1 MNDRN
6 NEIRIIQY
14 LGSKVNILPYIGEEI
29 TRLVSPGG
37 TILDIFSGT
46 GVVGQ
51 SLKDRFTIISNDI
64 QEYSFLIN
72 KLLLEFNDLGL
83 LRDLSI
89 AELYES
95 EGFKE
100 NYRKLEQVFCE
111 QLKYEDSVINNDDL
125 NKLSLLCQSQIFY
138 NGSNIRNT
146 EPLLKQYYSV
156 MSYFSDINI
165 KKYRENASCFPYM
178 LFSLYYLN
186 SYFSLRQCIEI
197 DSLRYSIDCLSKKQY
212 DGDVKKQIYL
222 VCLLHAIS
230 EVVSTVGKHFAQPIK
245 TVDKNNQTKEFI
257 TRRCLRDRKR
267 NIIEYME
274 KMLFTLK
281 NNLKIGNYPNKV
293 YCMEYRDIL
302 DLLRLRDVDLV
313 YIDPP
318 YTIDHYSRFY
328 HIPETLVK
336 YDYPEL
342 EYKIFN
348 GKNRIMQGRYRTDR
362 FQSNFCI
369 PSKAYNEFDVLIHKV
384 RELNTKIVMS
394 YSEGDCKKETRSR
407 VIDKDTLLEIIRKYY
422 DDIEV
427 ININHKYRKLN
438 KKENNKEELDN
449 SELLLIC
456 K

>member
-1 MNDRN
+1 MNDNN

-14 LGSKVNILPYIGEEI
+14 LGSKINVIPFIREEI
-29 TRLVSPGG
+29 EKLITPGD
-37 TILDIFSGT
+37 TILDVFSGT

-51 SLKDRFTIISNDI
+51 SLKDNFNVISNDV

-72 KLLLEFNDLGL
+72 KLLLEFNDCRL
-83 LRDLSI
+83 LTYLSI
-89 AELYES
+89 SELYES
-95 EGFKE
+95 QNYKE
-100 NYRKLEQVFCE
+100 NYNKLEQIFDK
-111 QLKYEDSVINNDDL
+111 QLKYEDTIFESEDL
-125 NKLSLLCQSQIFY
+125 DKLSLLCQSQIFY
-138 NGSNIRNT
+138 NGSNIRNA
-146 EPLLKQYYSV
+146 EPLLNVYDNV
-156 MSYFSDINI
+156 LDIFCDINI
-165 KKYRENASCFPYM
+165 NKYRKDVSYFPYM

-197 DSLRYSIDCLSKKQY
+197 DSLRYSIDCLSTKQY
-212 DGDVKKQIYL
+212 REDTKKQIYL

-245 TVDKNNQTKEFI
+245 TVDKNNQAKEFI

-267 NIIEYME
+267 NIKDYMG
-274 KMLFTLK
+274 KMLITLQ
-281 NNLKIGNYPNKV
+281 NRLIIGKYPNKV
-293 YCMEYRDIL
+293 YCMEYKDMLNIL
-302 DLLRLRDVDLV
+302 KPGEVSLI

-342 EYKIFN
+342 EYKNFKGIS
-348 GKNRIMQGRYRTDR
+348 KLMQGRYRANR

-369 PSKAYNEFDVLIHKV
+369 PSKAYDEFDNIVRKV
-384 RELNTKIVMS
+384 SELETKIVMS
-394 YSEGDCKKETRSR
+394 YSEDDCLKGTRSR
-407 VIDKDTLLEIIRKYY
+407 VIDKDRLLKIIKNYY
-422 DDIEV
+422 NDVDV
-427 ININHKYRKLN
+427 INIDHKYRKLN

-449 SELLLIC
+449 SELLIIC